1 MPDCEDS
8 VLIHEAVDAVERML
22 PEPVPL
28 FSKSPVLLCFR
39 IFSPDNKPFFVFST
53 KLFRRCGG
61 SSDLALRTKP
71 PRESST
77 RWLRFSAGSG
87 VGAWLLLPSLL
98 RNDVKEAL
106 IDFGRNLD
114 AKPNGADCRTP

>member
-22 PEPVPL
+22 PEPVPR
-28 FSKSPVLLCFR
+28 FSKSPVLRCFR
-39 IFSPDNKPFFVFST
+39 IFRPDKRPFLVFST
-53 KLFRRCGG
+53 KLLRRTGG
-61 SSDLALRTKP
+61 SSDFAFSTNP
-71 PRESST
+71 PRESSI

-98 RNDVKEAL
+98 RSDVREAL

-114 AKPNGADCRTP
+114 ANPNGADCRTP